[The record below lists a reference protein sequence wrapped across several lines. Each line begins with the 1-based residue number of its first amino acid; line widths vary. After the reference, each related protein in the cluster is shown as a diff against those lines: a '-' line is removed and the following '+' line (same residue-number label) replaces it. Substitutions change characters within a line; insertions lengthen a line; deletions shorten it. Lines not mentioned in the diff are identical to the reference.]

1 MVWVG
6 LWVGLAAAGQGPT
19 LVGHWPHS
27 WHSSAPSHF
36 CLFVCFKSEAAGNC
50 FFLSDSAE
58 FRLAKPSAPSQRLP
72 PALPPT
78 TTRWAVL
85 HLNGPRIYRNPG
97 LGAGCFSPIPR
108 LPPSSRGCGAAPY
121 VAAVGR
127 RVDRRF
133 CHWQARL
140 DQGGNRISDPKWTA
154 DIQLADDETEAGTT
168 TPSLAGWAAPRL
180 L

>member
-6 LWVGLAAAGQGPT
+6 LWVGLEAAGQGPT
-19 LVGHWPHS
+19 RVGNWPHS

-36 CLFVCFKSEAAGNC
+36 CLFVCFKSEAARNC

-58 FRLAKPSAPSQRLP
+58 FRLAKPSAPSQRPP
-72 PALPPT
+72 PAPPPT
-78 TTRWAVL
+78 TTLWAIL
-85 HLNGPRIYRNPG
+85 HLSGPRIYWTPG
-97 LGAGCFSPIPR
+97 PRRRLLLPHPPTPALQPAPLGRPH
-108 LPPSSRGCGAAPY
+108 

-140 DQGGNRISDPKWTA
+140 DQGGNRILDAKWTA
-154 DIQLADDETEAGTT
+154 DIQLADDETEAEAT